1 MQNQRR
7 VVERSCVACRKKDG
21 QQEFLRY
28 VVSPDGKV
36 VVDYRHRLPGRGAYT
51 CLDRACISRALT
63 QGGFARAFRCQL
75 PVVDPEIFFDDVT
88 NAISQRAQGVLGI
101 ARKAGNVVS
110 GTSQLL
116 SAFGRGEIK
125 YLLVAEDAAEGSAE
139 KMIRLAEQGSI
150 GWARFLNQQLLGQV
164 AGRENRNCIGIR
176 DEQFAGLLAFEITR
190 LQQISGEN

>member
-7 VVERSCVACRKKDG
+7 VVERSCVACRKKGG

-28 VVSPDGKV
+28 VVAPDGAV

-51 CLDRACISRALT
+51 CCDRACIARALN
-63 QGGFARAFRCQL
+63 QGGFTRAFKRQL
-75 PVVDPEIFFDDVT
+75 PTVATETFYADVAH
-88 NAISQRAQGVLGI
+88 AIGQRIYGLLGI
-101 ARKAGNVVS
+101 ARKTGNVVS
-110 GTSQLL
+110 GTSQLQ
-116 SAFGRGEIK
+116 SAFGRGEIRF
-125 YLLVAEDAAEGSAE
+125 LLVAEDAAEGSVD
-139 KMIRLAEQGSI
+139 KMVRLSEQENV
-150 GWARFLNQQLLGQV
+150 GWARFSDQQMLGQL

>member
-1 MQNQRR
+1 MQSQRH
-7 VVERSCVACRKKDG
+7 VVERSCVACRRKGG

-28 VVSPDGKV
+28 VVGPDGRI

-51 CLDRACISRALT
+51 CIDRACISRALM
-63 QGGFARAFRCQL
+63 QGGFARAFRSQL
-75 PVVDPEIFFDDVT
+75 PVVEPETFFVDVA
-88 NAISQRAQGVLGI
+88 NAISHRAQGLLGI

-116 SAFGRGEIK
+116 SAFGRGEIRF
-125 YLLVAEDAAEGSAE
+125 LLVAEDAAEGSAD

-150 GWARFLNQQLLGQV
+150 GWARFADQEKLGRL
-164 AGRENRNCIGIR
+164 AGRENRNCIGIK